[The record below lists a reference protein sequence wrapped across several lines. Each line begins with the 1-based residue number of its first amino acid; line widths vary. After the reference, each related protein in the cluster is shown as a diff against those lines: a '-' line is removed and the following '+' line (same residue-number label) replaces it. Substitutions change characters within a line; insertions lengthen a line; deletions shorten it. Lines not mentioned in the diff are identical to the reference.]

1 MSPTRQRVV
10 RAAAGVVTVLV
21 ALSAVQLGTLERKGP
36 AHDWLSIGDG
46 IPGTLYLPEDD
57 DDGSMPYQKPP
68 GERPPVVIV
77 AHGYSADQ
85 AIMSPLA
92 RSLAEAGYAV
102 VTFDFRGHGSNT
114 DHLQGDLNDDFAA
127 VVDWARRSPQV
138 DGSRIAILGHS
149 MGAGAALDYGTTDDD
164 LLAIIPFSGGWQVND
179 DVVPANLLLIAAEN
193 DPERIRDRQAEIADD
208 LADTDANVV
217 TSTIKGR
224 DHVTVLFS
232 NDAVQEI
239 VGFLD
244 PIMGIERDGAAPGL
258 DDDRLRPAATYFF
271 LAMILIGFLG
281 LLTAKVVE
289 PAPSTATAGG
299 LLLLAGALFVTMPLM
314 ASGGFNVLPVGAGQ
328 PVVIQVLFAA
338 AVLWGLRSFVARGI
352 LAGPFD
358 AWIGDGRWFPT
369 RNELTTGAITGFGI
383 VLVLQPLAGVTHRMV
398 PTQERFL
405 LWIVLAAL
413 ALPFFTAFEGIVRRG
428 GTWQAVGWGVAG
440 RLILLAAMVIGLGVG
455 LLPPV
460 IALVVPLLVLQ
471 YVLLEVFAATCY
483 ARGRNPRVIAVVE
496 TVFISWIAIT
506 LTPIG

>member
-10 RAAAGVVTVLV
+10 GVAAGVVTVLV
-21 ALSAVQLGTLERKGP
+21 ALSAVRLGALERNGP
-36 AHDWLSIGDG
+36 AHDWLSIGGG
-46 IPGTLYLPEDD
+46 IPGTLFLPEDF
-57 DDGSMPYQKPP
+57 DDGVVPYQKPA

-114 DHLQGDLNDDFAA
+114 DHLEGDLKEDFAD
-127 VVDWARRSPQV
+127 VVEWARHSPQV

-164 LLAIIPFSGGWQVND
+164 LLAVIPFSGGWQVND
-179 DVVPANLLLIAAEN
+179 DVAPANLLLIAAEN
-193 DPERIRDRQAEIADD
+193 DPEEIRDRQAEIADD
-208 LADTDANVV
+208 LADTDSNVV
-217 TSTIKGR
+217 TSTIEGR
-224 DHVTVLFS
+224 DHITVLFS
-232 NDAVQEI
+232 SDAVREI

-244 PIMGIERDGAAPGL
+244 PVMGVERDGAVPGL
-258 DDDRLRPAATYFF
+258 DDARLRPAATYFL
-271 LAMILIGFLG
+271 LATILIGFLG
-281 LLTAKVVE
+281 LLTAKVVD

-299 LLLLAGALFVTMPLM
+299 LLLIAGSLFVTMPLM
-314 ASGGFNVLPVGAGQ
+314 ASGGFNVLPIGAGQ
-328 PVVIQVLFAA
+328 PVLIQLLFAA
-338 AVLWGLRSFVARGI
+338 AVLWGLRAFVRRGI

-358 AWIGDGRWFPT
+358 AWIGDSRWFPT
-369 RNELTTGAITGFGI
+369 RSELTTGAITGFGI
-383 VLVLQPLAGVTHRMV
+383 VLLLQPLAGVTHRLV

-440 RLILLAAMVIGLGVG
+440 RTILLVATVIGLGAG
-455 LLPPV
+455 LLPAV

-471 YVLLEVFAATCY
+471 YVLLEIFAASCY
-483 ARGRNPRVIAVVE
+483 ARGRNPAVIAVVE
-496 TVFISWIAIT
+496 TVFVSWIAIT